1 MFAARTNRVSLKICA
16 DPLGSE
22 GSESANDAELNFFR
36 LKVQFLRR
44 AKILA
49 KCNVEHLNDEDNLVR
64 SRSAEAHLMSPRI
77 YTTHRLT
84 VHGTASAS
92 MVTMP

>member
-1 MFAARTNRVSLKICA
+1 MFAARTNRVCLEICA

-22 GSESANDAELNFFR
+22 GSESANDAELSVFWE
-36 LKVQFLRR
+36 KVKFLRR

-49 KCNVEHLNDEDNLVR
+49 RCDFEHLNDEDNLVR

-77 YTTHRLT
+77 HTTHRLT
-84 VHGTASAS
+84 VHRTAKL
-92 MVTMP
+92 PW

>member
-1 MFAARTNRVSLKICA
+1 MFAARTNRVSLEICA

-44 AKILA
+44 AKILS

-77 YTTHRLT
+77 HTTHRLT
-84 VHGTASAS
+84 VQRAAQPP
-92 MVTMP
+92 MVAMP

>member
-1 MFAARTNRVSLKICA
+1 MFAARTNRVCLEICA

-22 GSESANDAELNFFR
+22 GSESANDAELSVFWE
-36 LKVQFLRR
+36 KVKFLRR

-49 KCNVEHLNDEDNLVR
+49 RCDFEHLNDEDNLVR

-77 YTTHRLT
+77 HTTHRLT
-84 VHGTASAS
+84 VHGTAKL
-92 MVTMP
+92 PW

>member
-1 MFAARTNRVSLKICA
+1 MFAARTNRVCLEICA

-22 GSESANDAELNFFR
+22 GSESANDAELSVFR
-36 LKVQFLRR
+36 EKVKFLRR

-49 KCNVEHLNDEDNLVR
+49 KCDFEHLNDEDNLVR

-77 YTTHRLT
+77 HTTHRLT
-84 VHGTASAS
+84 VHRTAKL
-92 MVTMP
+92 PW